1 MTDILKENLNRIIT
15 EFQEDDEEDG
25 FETNIGT
32 GQGKKLEEAAVE
44 ALATKFQSWFK
55 KKFETRITEMGVEE
69 QIVDGQPVEMS
80 AFYLYLSN
88 ELSADQNNV
97 VIGQVAE
104 FIHKRVGG
112 DINESEKKN
121 RILLSERNFTITG
134 CSMMKL
140 NFDIKLAFDSYDIAI
155 SVSPITAE

>member
-1 MTDILKENLNRIIT
+1 MTNILKENLNRIVN
-15 EFQEDDEEDG
+15 EFEEDEEDG

-44 ALATKFQSWFK
+44 ALVAKFQSWFK

-97 VIGQVAE
+97 IIGQVAE

-121 RILLSERNFTITG
+121 KILLTERNFMITG
-134 CSMMKL
+134 CSMMNL
-140 NFDIKLAFDSYDIAI
+140 NFDTEITFDDFDICIRVA
-155 SVSPITAE
+155 PITAV